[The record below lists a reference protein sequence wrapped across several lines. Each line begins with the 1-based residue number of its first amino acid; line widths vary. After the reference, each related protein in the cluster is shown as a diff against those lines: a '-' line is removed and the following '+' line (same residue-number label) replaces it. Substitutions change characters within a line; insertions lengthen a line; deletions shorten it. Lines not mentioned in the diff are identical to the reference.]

1 MATFKRILVFG
12 LPGSGKSSF
21 SKKLVTPNMDYY
33 NADEIR
39 KKYNDWDFSEEGRKR
54 QARRMLS
61 LTVES
66 KMNQK
71 HSIADF
77 VAPFDKTRQ
86 SYDITIWMNT
96 IDQGRYE
103 DTNKIFEKPKTC
115 DFEIK
120 DYNYESIIK
129 EIYDRLTKTNRNDVG

>member
-1 MATFKRILVFG
+1 MATFKRIIVFG
-12 LPGSGKSSF
+12 LPGSGKSTF
-21 SKKLVTPNMDYY
+21 SKKLLTPNMDYY

-39 KKYNDWDFSEEGRKR
+39 KKFNDWDFSEEGRKR

-61 LTVES
+61 MTMDS
-66 KMNQK
+66 KMNSR

-77 VAPFDKTRQ
+77 VAPFDKNRQ
-86 SYDITIWMNT
+86 SYDIKIWMNT

-103 DTNKIFEKPKTC
+103 DTNKIFEKPKTY

-120 DYNYESIIK
+120 NYNYDETIK
-129 EIYDRLTKTNRNDVG
+129 EIYDRLK